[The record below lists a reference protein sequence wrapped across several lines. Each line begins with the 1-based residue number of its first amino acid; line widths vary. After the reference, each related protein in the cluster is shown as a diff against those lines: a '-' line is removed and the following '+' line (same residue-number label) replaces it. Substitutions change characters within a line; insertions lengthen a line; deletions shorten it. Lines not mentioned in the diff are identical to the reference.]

1 MKAQEILKH
10 QEAYIDQGLDPRTGE
25 PLEYYYFMLEK
36 LIIAKSPTKNIYY
49 YTQVRLLVVFK
60 LFINTVFNSL
70 QIIFFGILHW
80 ILISYFQLLIK
91 INKGNVTRYLKK
103 LNPKKDGRKQT
114 KGDRD

>member
-1 MKAQEILKH
+1 MKAQETLKH

-36 LIIAKSPTKNIYY
+36 LIVAKSPTKNIYY

-60 LFINTVFNSL
+60 
-70 QIIFFGILHW
+70 
-80 ILISYFQLLIK
+80 LLIK